1 MKINKQNKNDKEVL
15 VTYEDDNSIN
25 VSIFNNKILMEVV
38 GSFDNNLKELEKI
51 SGSKIFFRG
60 NSITIKGDRG
70 ANKKVK
76 DAIEYLINR
85 FRSDKIIDR
94 NDIITSLNQDM
105 VQDIKNQST
114 VQSLGEVIKTPKRS
128 VIPRSKKQKEYV
140 RSLKT
145 SQIVMSLGPAGT
157 GKTYLAVAVAL
168 SMLLEKKVERII
180 LSRPAVE
187 AGEKLGFLPGDMK
200 DKIDPYLRPLY
211 DSLYDLLDYDKIQR
225 KIESGAIEIA
235 PLAFMR
241 GRTLKNSF
249 AILDEAQNATE
260 IQIKMFLTRIGEN
273 SKLVV
278 NGDPSQVD
286 LPNKNQSGLIK
297 SQAILKG
304 IKEISVI
311 NFDHQD
317 VMRHPLVT
325 KIVEAYQKN
334 TNDKG

>member
-1 MKINKQNKNDKEVL
+1 MKINKQNNSDKEVAI
-15 VTYEDDNSIN
+15 TRGASDSIN
-25 VSIFNNKILMEVV
+25 VRIFNNKILMGIV

-51 SGSKIFFRG
+51 SGSKIYFRG
-60 NSITIKGDRG
+60 NSIAIKGDKY
-70 ANKKVK
+70 ANEKVK
-76 DAIEYLINR
+76 DAIEYLIKR
-85 FRSDKIIDR
+85 FRSDKKIDG
-94 NDIITSLNQDM
+94 NDVTTSLNKDM
-105 VQDIKNQST
+105 VLDTKNQST
-114 VQSLGEVIKTPKRS
+114 VQPLGDVIKTPKRS
-128 VIPRSKKQKEYV
+128 VIPRSLKQKEYV
-140 RSLKT
+140 RSLRTK
-145 SQIVMSLGPAGT
+145 QIVMSLGPAGT

-187 AGEKLGFLPGDMK
+187 AGERLGFLPGDMK
-200 DKIDPYLRPLY
+200 EKIDPYLRPLY

-260 IQIKMFLTRIGEN
+260 TQIKMFLTRIGEN

>member
-1 MKINKQNKNDKEVL
+1 MKINKQNKNSKEVSII
-15 VTYEDDNSIN
+15 YGDDNSIN
-25 VSIFNNKILMEVV
+25 INIFNNKILMEIA
-38 GSFDNNLKELEKI
+38 GSFDSNFKELEKL
-51 SGSKIFFRG
+51 SGSKIYFRG
-60 NSITIKGDRG
+60 NSITIKGEKH
-70 ANKKVK
+70 ANEKVK
-76 DAIEYLINR
+76 DAIEYLIER
-85 FRSDKIIDR
+85 FKFDKKIEK
-94 NDIITSLNQDM
+94 NDIITALNEDM
-105 VQDIKNQST
+105 VQDIKNQSD
-114 VQSLGEVIKTPKRS
+114 VQSLSEVIKTPKRS

-140 RSLKT
+140 KSLKT
-145 SQIVMSLGPAGT
+145 NQIVMSLGPAGT

-187 AGEKLGFLPGDMK
+187 AGERLGFLPGDMK

-225 KIESGAIEIA
+225 KIESGSIEIA
-235 PLAFMR
+235 PLAFMI

-260 IQIKMFLTRIGEN
+260 TQIKMFLTRIGEN
-273 SKLVV
+273 SRLVV

-286 LPNKNQSGLIK
+286 LPNKNQSGLLK
-297 SQAILKG
+297 SQLILKN
-304 IKEISVI
+304 IKEISVV

-334 TNDKG
+334 SNDKN